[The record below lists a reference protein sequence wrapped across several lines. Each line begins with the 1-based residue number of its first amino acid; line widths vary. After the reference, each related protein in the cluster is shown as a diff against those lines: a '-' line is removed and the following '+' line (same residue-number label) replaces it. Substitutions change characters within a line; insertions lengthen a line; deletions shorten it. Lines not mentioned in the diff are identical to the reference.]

1 IPRLRFSPHLHV
13 YDNSGQ
19 NPVFTRNPPNSQ
31 ILRFLKLT
39 SAAEH
44 LLLSQHLRSLSTPL
58 NTVHPLNTIYLLI
71 QLIKFYQM

>member
-19 NPVFTRNPPNSQ
+19 NPVFTRNSPNSQ
-31 ILRFLKLT
+31 IPRFLKLT

-44 LLLSQHLRSLSTPL
+44 PLLSQHLRSLSTPL
-58 NTVHPLNTIYLLI
+58 NT
-71 QLIKFYQM
+71 LIKFYQMYLDLFP